1 MLGNDTAGRAL
12 VANMRAGTAVFIR
25 YNSTSGQMITSVTP
39 YQFTLDMACMC
50 VAAPARGDEDGLLST
65 LEWTFR
71 VVSDPTWA
79 SWIRIAVENNLTG
92 L

>member
-1 MLGNDTAGRAL
+1 
-12 VANMRAGTAVFIR
+12 VFIR
-25 YNSTSGQMITSVTP
+25 YNSTSGQFITSVTP

-50 VAAPARGDEDGLLST
+50 VEAPARGDEDGLLST

-71 VVSDPTWA
+71 VVSDATWA